1 MPGRAN
7 MPRTDATREIPRPLT
22 NGGVA
27 PGRITILPT
36 AVADGI
42 AAGEVV
48 DRPAAVVKELLENAI
63 DAGAARIQV
72 SIEAAGQRLI
82 EVVDDGMGMAPVDL
96 PLAFRRHATSKLQ
109 SLDDLRTIRTLG
121 FRGEALASIAA
132 VARVEAVSRG
142 RDGGEGYRVVIEGGE
157 LLSAGAAGSP
167 AGTRIT
173 VDGLF
178 YNTPAR
184 LKFLKQP
191 ATENAVI
198 VRLVGELAM
207 AHPSVAIALEVEGR
221 RVLETPG
228 NGDLRAAFAAVY
240 DAPTAA
246 AMLTIDEPALQ
257 GLISPPALHRGTRD
271 HLVILINGRRI
282 HHRNL
287 AFAVEQAYRGLR
299 EPDRFPLAVLDLR
312 VDPAEVDVN
321 VHPTKREVRFRN
333 EGAIFA
339 MLERACYRALRQSP
353 IYELQPSAGRAL
365 LELRETAAPT
375 LPSPASGGGEVDA
388 QGGSEFEA
396 AAAEGEKDSGEWGK
410 QLDGPRLPPL
420 EYVGQLL
427 RGYLVAEAPAAVVL
441 VDQHAAHER
450 VLFDRILYRLELRQP
465 SSQLLLLP
473 HLLDLTPG
481 QLSAFQEHE
490 PWLRTLGF
498 EGERFGPHTVRIIAS
513 PADMPEGRVVRVLEL
528 VLNDLLGE
536 RTPDQRLRETAA
548 LLACHSAVRFGDPMT
563 PEAARQLLRSLATTD
578 EPISC
583 PHGRPTTL
591 ILPDDQLR
599 RLFKR
604 P

>member
-1 MPGRAN
+1 
-7 MPRTDATREIPRPLT
+7 MPRTDA
-22 NGGVA
+22 GVEPA
-27 PGRITILPT
+27 RITILPA

-48 DRPAAVVKELLENAI
+48 DRPAAVVKELVENAI

-72 SIEAAGQRLI
+72 RVEAAGQRLI
-82 EVVDDGMGMAPVDL
+82 EVVDDGVGMAPVDL
-96 PLAFRRHATSKLQ
+96 ALAFRRHATSKLR

-132 VARVEAVSRG
+132 VAHVEAVSRP
-142 RDGGEGYRVVIEGGE
+142 RDGGEGYRVRIDGGE
-157 LLSAGAAGSP
+157 RLTTGAAGSP
-167 AGTRIT
+167 PGTRIT
-173 VDGLF
+173 VDRLF

-184 LKFLKQP
+184 LKFLRQP

-207 AHPSVAIALEVEGR
+207 AHPTVAIALDVDRR
-221 RVLETPG
+221 RVLDTPG
-228 NGDLRAAFAAVY
+228 NGDLRATFAAVY

-246 AMLTIDEPALQ
+246 AMLPIDEAAVQ

-333 EGAIFA
+333 EGSIFA
-339 MLERACYRALRQSP
+339 VVERACYRALRQSP
-353 IYELQPSAGRAL
+353 IYELQPSAGGPL
-365 LELRETAAPT
+365 LELRETAVLSSAPVT
-375 LPSPASGGGEVDA
+375 SHPEPERLERSHGT
-388 QGGSEFEA
+388 EA
-396 AAAEGEKDSGEWGK
+396 PLAWA
-410 QLDGPRLPPL
+410 DGPAPEGGREMGGTRLPPL

-427 RGYLVAEAPAAVVL
+427 HGYLVAEAPAAMVL
-441 VDQHAAHER
+441 VDQHAGHER
-450 VLFDRILYRLELRQP
+450 VLFDAILHRLKRHQP
-465 SSQLLLLP
+465 SSQLLLIP
-473 HLLDLTPG
+473 HLVDLTPG
-481 QLSAFQEHE
+481 QMAAFQEHE
-490 PWLRTLGF
+490 SWLQTLGF
-498 EGERFGPHTVRIIAS
+498 EGERFGPHSIRILAA
-513 PADMPEGRVVRVLEL
+513 PADMPEARVGRVLEL
-528 VLNDLLGE
+528 ILSDLLGE
-536 RTPDQRLRETAA
+536 RTPDRRLRETAA
-548 LLACHSAVRFGDPMT
+548 LLACHSAVRFGDAMS
-563 PEAARQLLRSLATTD
+563 PESARQLLSALALTE

-591 ILPDDQLR
+591 ILPDNHLR

>member
-1 MPGRAN
+1 
-7 MPRTDATREIPRPLT
+7 MPRTDA
-22 NGGVA
+22 GVE
-27 PGRITILPT
+27 PRITILPA

-48 DRPAAVVKELLENAI
+48 DRPAAVVKELVENAI
-63 DAGAARIQV
+63 DAGASRIQV
-72 SIEAAGQRLI
+72 RVEAAGQQLI
-82 EVVDDGMGMAPVDL
+82 EVVDDGMGMAPDDL
-96 PLAFRRHATSKLQ
+96 VLAFRRHATSKLR

-132 VARVEAVSRG
+132 VARVEGVSRE
-142 RDGGEGYRVVIEGGE
+142 RDGEEGSRVVIEGGE
-157 LLSAGAAGSP
+157 LLTAGAAGSP
-167 AGTRIT
+167 PGARIT

-198 VRLVGELAM
+198 ARLVGELAM
-207 AHPSVAIALEVEGR
+207 AHPSVAFALDVDRR
-221 RVLETPG
+221 RVLDTPG

-246 AMLTIDEPALQ
+246 AMLAIDEAAVL
-257 GLISPPALHRGTRD
+257 GLISPPALHRGTRE
-271 HLVILINGRRI
+271 HLAILINGRRI

-321 VHPTKREVRFRN
+321 VHPAKREVRFRN
-333 EGAIFA
+333 EGSIFA

-353 IYELQPSAGRAL
+353 IYELQPSGGGPL
-365 LELRETAAPT
+365 LELRETAV
-375 LPSPASGGGEVDA
+375 LSGGLVTPRPDPRP
-388 QGGSEFEA
+388 
-396 AAAEGEKDSGEWGK
+396 EGEGEI
-410 QLDGPRLPPL
+410 DGTRLPPL

-427 RGYLVAEAPAAVVL
+427 HGYLVAEAPAAVVM

-450 VLFDRILYRLELRQP
+450 VLFDAILYRLERRQP
-465 SSQLLLLP
+465 SSQLLLIP
-473 HLLDLTPG
+473 HLVDLTPG
-481 QLSAFQEHE
+481 QLAAFREHE
-490 PWLRTLGF
+490 AWLHTLGF
-498 EGERFGPHTVRIIAS
+498 EAEPFGPHTIRVLAAPS
-513 PADMPEGRVVRVLEL
+513 DMPDARVGRALEL
-528 VLNDLLGE
+528 VLSDLLGE
-536 RTPDQRLRETAA
+536 RTPDRRLRETAA
-548 LLACHSAVRFGDPMT
+548 LLACHSAVRFGDAMT
-563 PEAARQLLRSLATTD
+563 PEAARQLLSALATTA

-591 ILPDDQLR
+591 ILPDHQLR